1 MTELRPVRR
10 PKIDLIESGG
20 PSGRLRLIT
29 GYYAWSAGIVT
40 VWLTVSTAVGVLSGL
55 SAFVQ
60 VLIERPAPAA
70 FAVLVCASTVQTYR
84 LLRDRRRSGVIAA
97 AIPVVLSVAN
107 HFLRNAPVGW
117 LNLLVSVV
125 GLILLATVWN
135 ELE

>member
-10 PKIDLIESGG
+10 PRIDLIESGG
-20 PSGRLRLIT
+20 PSGRLRLII
-29 GYYAWSAGIVT
+29 GYYAWSAGLVT
-40 VWLTVSTAVGVLSGL
+40 VWLTVSAAVGVLSGW

-60 VLIERPAPAA
+60 VLVERPAPATI
-70 FAVLVCASTVQTYR
+70 AVLVCASTVQTYR

-107 HFLRNAPVGW
+107 HFIRTAPVSW
-117 LNLLVSVV
+117 LNLLASVV